1 MNRWLLLGYV
11 ANVAVIL
18 ASLLTAR
25 GAIPGLDDGA
35 ALAASQGVLLLLFPA
50 VGRAGYEDDT
60 GFTSLAARLG
70 SSLPKGSG
78 ISVSMVESGAAYLPQ
93 AGSGTF
99 AGSGAFSGNLQ
110 R

>member
-50 VGRAGYEDDT
+50 GLAMLRGRDRAQGTLRRALGLAVAILDIVL
-60 GFTSLAARLG
+60 SL
-70 SSLPKGSG
+70 
-78 ISVSMVESGAAYLPQ
+78 GALLAVVLVL
-93 AGSGTF
+93 F
-99 AGSGAFSGNLQ
+99 AGAKVVA
-110 R
+110 